1 MPWDPERYHQF
12 QRERFAPFEDLLRL
26 VQVRP
31 GLRVVDL
38 GCGTGELTRR
48 LADAL
53 PDSTVLGLDASA
65 EMLRRAAE
73 QIRPGLRFELGTI
86 EEVEGGWDLVFSH
99 AAIQWV
105 PDHEAL
111 VPRLLSLVTPGGQL
125 AVQLPSNHGH
135 PTHTLIRELASA
147 EPFCTALG
155 GWTRPAPVLPADRY
169 AELLYE
175 HGATELTVFEKVY
188 PHILANADALAD
200 WVSGTALVP
209 YFERLSAGLR
219 EEFMAQYRAHV
230 RALWPGSPVFY
241 PFRRILFS
249 AAVRA

>member
-26 VQVRP
+26 VQIRP

-86 EEVEGGWDLVFSH
+86 EAVEGSWDLVFSH

-105 PDHEAL
+105 PDHEFL
-111 VPRLLSLVTPGGQL
+111 VPRLLSLVAPGG
-125 AVQLPSNHGH
+125 
-135 PTHTLIRELASA
+135 
-147 EPFCTALG
+147 
-155 GWTRPAPVLPADRY
+155 
-169 AELLYE
+169 
-175 HGATELTVFEKVY
+175 
-188 PHILANADALAD
+188 
-200 WVSGTALVP
+200 
-209 YFERLSAGLR
+209 
-219 EEFMAQYRAHV
+219 
-230 RALWPGSPVFY
+230 
-241 PFRRILFS
+241 
-249 AAVRA
+249 